1 MKRKMRTAVLLLFC
15 AITVTLWLPIPA
27 NADSAPKPSVEI
39 TFENLG
45 DEPCYATLL
54 SSEPHY
60 IRWNVWEEGEE
71 PEYFGLDPAVWQA
84 FADYEDPDG
93 YYFLQYAQPVGETKT
108 YVWSYYPPETF
119 KLLLYFPETETFL
132 VSGSY
137 RKYAYDS
144 LYTVDLSARDDGGAL
159 VLAET
164 GKDPSAEDL
173 LFFGV
178 RVVLTIVIEMAVAI
192 AFGFR
197 RRGQLI
203 FLAILNIFTQVL
215 LNLILM
221 AVGTGGG
228 SFVILTQMLVCFFLE
243 IVVFFIEA
251 VADATILRRLS
262 NPRKPWYFYVFYAL
276 VANAASFLAG
286 ETLVFLLPVIF

>member
-1 MKRKMRTAVLLLFC
+1 MKQKLRTAVLLLLC
-15 AITVTLWLPIPA
+15 AITVTLWVPFPA
-27 NADSAPKPSVEI
+27 NADTGPKPSVRI

-54 SSEPHY
+54 SSEPHHT
-60 IRWNVWEEGEE
+60 RWNVWEEGEE

-108 YVWSYYPPETF
+108 YAWTYYPPETF
-119 KLLLYFPETETFL
+119 KLLLYFPETDTFL

-137 RKYAYDS
+137 RRYAYDS
-144 LYTVDLSARDDGGAL
+144 GYTVDLSARDDGGAL

-203 FLAILNIFTQVL
+203 FLAVLNVLTQVF

-221 AVGTGGG
+221 AVGTDGG
-228 SFVILTQMLVCFFLE
+228 SFVILAQMAVYFFLE
-243 IVVFFIEA
+243 IAVFLIEA

-286 ETLVFLLPVIF
+286 ETLVFLLPAIF